1 MLYALWR
8 FGLPPTHGAVDDPW
22 TQPPAG
28 TNLQQ
33 LPLMAAM
40 ASLNDKTPEALSEAP
55 HKGVRHLDGR
65 PDEVA
70 PFKKPSG
77 ERPTGSQVIRSDM
90 PGYPKNAANPDS
102 GASFLHVLSDPERGQ
117 IEASRV
123 AVVVAHPDDETIGL
137 GAQLPRLDGITI
149 VHATDGA
156 PRSGHD
162 AADRGYPSW
171 RDYAHARRQ
180 ELITAMALA
189 RVPADALVSF
199 DIPDQE
205 ATNRIAE
212 IARRLTLLFHERSIR
227 HVLTHA
233 FEGGHPD
240 HDACAAAV
248 HLAFRI
254 LRARGLEPP
263 SLIEMPYYTLG
274 RNGWRVQCFDD
285 ARSSETG
292 IELRPHEQRLKRA
305 MLAAHSSQAAVL
317 SLFPIEVERFR
328 CSPSY
333 DFTRLPNSGLLL
345 YEHQNWGMTGARWLD
360 AIRTASNILGLEEEP
375 CP

>member
-1 MLYALWR
+1 M
-8 FGLPPTHGAVDDPW
+8 
-22 TQPPAG
+22 
-28 TNLQQ
+28 
-33 LPLMAAM
+33 
-40 ASLNDKTPEALSEAP
+40 
-55 HKGVRHLDGR
+55 
-65 PDEVA
+65 
-70 PFKKPSG
+70 PSG
-77 ERPTGSQVIRSDM
+77 EEPIASRIVQPNV
-90 PGYPKNAANPDS
+90 PGCPPKATNPDPC
-102 GASFLHVLSDPERGQ
+102 ASFLRDLSDPECGQ
-117 IEASRV
+117 LEASRV

-149 VHATDGA
+149 VHVTDGA

-162 AADRGYPSW
+162 VADRGYASW
-171 RDYAHARRQ
+171 RDYADARRQ
-180 ELITAMALA
+180 ELVTAMALA

-205 ATNRIAE
+205 ATDRIAE
-212 IARRLTLLFHERSIR
+212 IARRLTVLFHERSIR

-248 HLAFRI
+248 HLACGI

-263 SLIEMPYYTLG
+263 CLIEMPYYTLG
-274 RNGWRVQCFDD
+274 RNGWRVQRFDD
-285 ARSSETG
+285 ARSSETV
-292 IELRPHEQRLKRA
+292 IELRSHEQRLKRA

-317 SLFPIEVERFR
+317 SLFPIQVERFR

-345 YEHQNWGMTGARWLD
+345 YEDQNWGMTGARWLD
-360 AIRTASNILGLEEEP
+360 AIRTALNILGQEEEP